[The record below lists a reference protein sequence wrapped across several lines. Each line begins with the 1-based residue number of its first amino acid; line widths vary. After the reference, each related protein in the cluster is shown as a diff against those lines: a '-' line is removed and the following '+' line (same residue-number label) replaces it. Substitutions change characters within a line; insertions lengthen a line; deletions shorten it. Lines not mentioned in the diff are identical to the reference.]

1 MDNLCPWSKPQ
12 RTWSS
17 PRGYQRQME
26 PLDRRER
33 HDPFMSR
40 PPFAPPSPAR
50 RQAQRHPRIR
60 LSVRVDATALVLAGT
75 LRRMETVRARILLKL
90 H

>member
-40 PPFAPPSPAR
+40 PPFAPQALRAGRRSGIREYGYPCESTPQPWFSPGHSGAWK
-50 RQAQRHPRIR
+50 
-60 LSVRVDATALVLAGT
+60 LSGL
-75 LRRMETVRARILLKL
+75 ESC
-90 H
+90 